1 LIDHELTHLAK
12 KGTIFDPLDRP
23 KLSMRLHDHQFGW
36 FDQIAK
42 RHGRASIEVKQ
53 VRAFFES
60 SGQMYFDFEGGGKG
74 EIPQQ
79 VMDLFK

>member
-1 LIDHELTHLAK
+1 MIDHELTHLAK